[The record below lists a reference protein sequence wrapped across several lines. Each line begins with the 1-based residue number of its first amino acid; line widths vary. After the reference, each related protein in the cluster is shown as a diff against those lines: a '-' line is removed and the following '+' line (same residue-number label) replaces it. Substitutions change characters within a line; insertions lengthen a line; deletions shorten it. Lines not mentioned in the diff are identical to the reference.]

1 MIDLNKTGLKV
12 AVHNGVM
19 HADDVFSVAAIA
31 IVNPYVNIIRTRD
44 KALLDICDLRV
55 DVGNKYDPETG
66 DFDLLPIF
74 ISLLLSA
81 GLLLVGWLAKK
92 KKKARA

>member
-1 MIDLNKTGLKV
+1 MIDLNKTGLKI

-44 KALLDICDLRV
+44 KAPVSYTHLDVYKRQL
-55 DVGNKYDPETG
+55 
-66 DFDLLPIF
+66 FD
-74 ISLLLSA
+74 
-81 GLLLVGWLAKK
+81 
-92 KKKARA
+92 

>member
-1 MIDLNKTGLKV
+1 MIDLNKSGLKI

-44 KALLDICDLRV
+44 KALIDICDIR
-55 DVGNKYDPETG
+55 
-66 DFDLLPIF
+66 I
-74 ISLLLSA
+74 
-81 GLLLVGWLAKK
+81 
-92 KKKARA
+92 